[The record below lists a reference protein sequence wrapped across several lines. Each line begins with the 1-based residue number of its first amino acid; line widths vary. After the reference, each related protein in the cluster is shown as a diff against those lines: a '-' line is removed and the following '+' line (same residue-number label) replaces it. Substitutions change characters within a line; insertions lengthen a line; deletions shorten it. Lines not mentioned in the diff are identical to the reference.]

1 MIPAQS
7 VLLVLLVLKAHGVQ
21 QAQGVL
27 LVQSVL
33 LVLLVHKAHR
43 V

>member
-7 VLLVLLVLKAHGVQ
+7 VQLALLDHKVHGVQ

-33 LVLLVHKAHR
+33 LVLKARR